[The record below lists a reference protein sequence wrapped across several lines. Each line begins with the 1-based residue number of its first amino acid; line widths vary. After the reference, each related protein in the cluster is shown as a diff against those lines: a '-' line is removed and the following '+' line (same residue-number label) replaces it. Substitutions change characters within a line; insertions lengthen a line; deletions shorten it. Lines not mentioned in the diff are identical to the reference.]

1 VAKFAKSGNVFC
13 QPELSKTPVRS
24 PTCPTRLPSKTSLGA
39 VEPSLD
45 FATVPESVAGKSR
58 DGTSSD
64 PKLPA
69 YRIIWIVY

>member
-1 VAKFAKSGNVFC
+1 
-13 QPELSKTPVRS
+13 
-24 PTCPTRLPSKTSLGA
+24 

-64 PKLPA
+64 RKTARLQDYLDCLVRAQQLNSPFCAFSSRLGRVEPA
-69 YRIIWIVY
+69 VARMTLDAK